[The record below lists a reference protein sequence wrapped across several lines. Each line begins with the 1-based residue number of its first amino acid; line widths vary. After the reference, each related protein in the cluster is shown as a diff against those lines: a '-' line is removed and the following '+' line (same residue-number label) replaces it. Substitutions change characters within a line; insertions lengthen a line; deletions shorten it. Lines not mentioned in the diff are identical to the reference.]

1 MYLGWRV
8 NQPQNLS
15 RGDKMTAKKASQRI
29 LTGLITFGE
38 NVISLTAESHKSILT
53 ALFNL
58 TTSTVGNSDALQSAE
73 IIRDFISDIKVSD
86 LSDYTF
92 MISDEVKEVSF
103 NGADLNQL
111 IKVWGLVEVNWL
123 VTRGG
128 KRESTSQ
135 PKVKL
140 TDLTS

>member
-1 MYLGWRV
+1 
-8 NQPQNLS
+8 
-15 RGDKMTAKKASQRI
+15 MTAKKASQRI